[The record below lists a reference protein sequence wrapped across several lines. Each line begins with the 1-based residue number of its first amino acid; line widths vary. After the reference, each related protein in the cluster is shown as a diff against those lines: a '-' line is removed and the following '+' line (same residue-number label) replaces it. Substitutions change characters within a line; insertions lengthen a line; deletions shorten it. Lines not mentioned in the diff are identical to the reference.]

1 MSEEK
6 TVYPTPGSPQAIET
20 KITPFGYKLL
30 GINPDEGEDTDV
42 YKVKKLAAEIA
53 EIMKKNYEAERV
65 PLKSLLFDH
74 AVGEILNASMSVVK
88 VLTFKNEQ

>member
-1 MSEEK
+1 MSEE

-30 GINPDEGEDTDV
+30 GINPDVEEDTDV

-53 EIMKKNYEAERV
+53 EIMKKNYESERV

>member
-1 MSEEK
+1 MSEE
-6 TVYPTPGSPQAIET
+6 TVYPTPGNIQANET

-30 GINPDEGEDTDV
+30 GIKEDAEDTSDV
-42 YKVKKLAAEIA
+42 YKVKALAAEIA

-74 AVGEILNASMSVVK
+74 AIGEILNASMSVVK
-88 VLTFKNEQ
+88 VLTFKNEE

>member
-1 MSEEK
+1 MSEE
-6 TVYPTPGSPQAIET
+6 TVYPTPGNPQAIET

-30 GINPDEGEDTDV
+30 GINPDVEEDTDV

-53 EIMKKNYEAERV
+53 EIMKKNYESERV

-88 VLTFKNEQ
+88 VLTLKNK